1 MQVLE
6 GLDAR
11 AQQGF
16 GSIEDVQQP
25 FFNPAAALPL
35 FGDDSPAGVRVCVC
49 AYTHTHTHTQTPQQP
64 FLCVTTIHPQA
75 RNYEC

>member
-35 FGDDSPAGVRVCVC
+35 FGDDSPAGVCVCVC
-49 AYTHTHTHTQTPQQP
+49 VHSHTHTHKYMNPAAALP
-64 FLCVTTIHPQA
+64 LCSDDSPA
-75 RNYEC
+75 G